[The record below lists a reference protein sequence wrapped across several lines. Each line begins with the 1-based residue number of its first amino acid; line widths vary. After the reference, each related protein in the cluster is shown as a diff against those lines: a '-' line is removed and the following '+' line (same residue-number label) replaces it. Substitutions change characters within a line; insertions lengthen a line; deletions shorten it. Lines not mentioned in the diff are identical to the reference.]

1 MSKYKQLKEQER
13 YTIDR
18 MLKQG
23 YSMSDIAHTLGRDK
37 STISRELKR
46 NRSGRKYRYQSHIA
60 QDKAQQRLTQ
70 SHRKYSLKTPLLK
83 QYITELLQIGLS
95 PQCIAQRLKLEE
107 KGSISHTAIYQW
119 IRREE
124 PALEAY
130 LYRSYHKPKYK
141 RQARVNLIPN
151 RVPITKRP
159 SGRLPGQ
166 WECDLII
173 SSCYQK
179 SALQTCVER
188 KSRYL
193 LITPLPD
200 RSANSNKQALINT
213 LKLLPCTSI
222 TYDNG
227 VENML
232 HSQVNYALG
241 CQSYFCEPY
250 HSWEKGT
257 IENRNGIIRQYLP
270 KQTDFR
276 HVSPQLLRS
285 IQDSINYTPMK
296 CLGYLT
302 PYEVQFK
309 VRVSLQQIKQK
320 VFCPK
325 TLHTPPS

>member
-1 MSKYKQLKEQER
+1 MSKYKQLKEQDR
-13 YTIDR
+13 YTIER
-18 MLKQG
+18 MLGQG
-23 YSMSDIAHTLGRDK
+23 YNISDIARTLGRNK

-46 NRSGRKYRYQSHIA
+46 NRSGRKYFYQSHIA
-60 QDKAQQRLTQ
+60 QNKAAKRLT
-70 SHRKYSLKTPLLK
+70 SCHRKYALKTPLLK
-83 QYITELLQIGLS
+83 QHITELLHTGLS
-95 PQCIAQRLKLEE
+95 PQRIAQRLRVE
-107 KGSISHTAIYQW
+107 GQGVISHTAIYQW
-119 IRREE
+119 IKREE

-141 RQARVNLIPN
+141 TKARVNLIPN
-151 RVPITKRP
+151 RIPITKRP
-159 SGRLPGQ
+159 IGRLHGQ
-166 WECDLII
+166 WESDLIV
-173 SSCYQK
+173 SSK
-179 SALQTCVER
+179 SKKLALQTCVER

-200 RSANSNKQALINT
+200 RSANSNKQALINS
-213 LKLLPCTSI
+213 LKLLHCTNI

-227 VENML
+227 IENVL
-232 HSQVNYALG
+232 HSQVNQALG
-241 CQSYFCEPY
+241 CKSYFCEPY

-276 HVSPQLLRS
+276 QLTPELIRK

-309 VRVSLQQIKQK
+309 VRISLQQIKQK

-325 TLHTPPS
+325 TLHPLS